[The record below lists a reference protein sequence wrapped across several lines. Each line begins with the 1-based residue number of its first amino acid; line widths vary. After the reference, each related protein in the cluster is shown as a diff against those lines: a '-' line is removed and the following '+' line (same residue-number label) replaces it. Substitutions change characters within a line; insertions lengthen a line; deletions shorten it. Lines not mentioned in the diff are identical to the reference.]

1 MFCAGIVSGTAMAQ
15 SNLPPPPP
23 KSKVYYAIDGSAL
36 SEGNRANPRTVQ
48 RMVDSLI
55 CNLAQK
61 PTVAQA
67 WAKYVTPSDVVG
79 IKVSASGQ
87 ATSGTH
93 PEVVDAIARGLIES
107 GVPAR
112 NIIVWDRNIEDLLAA
127 GFRKDNPLYILQGI
141 DPQNGYDQDAQVSA
155 PVLGKLIW
163 GDSQFG
169 KREGSRIS
177 DRLSNGDQLSS
188 RSFFAK
194 VLSKSVTKVINV
206 PSMTDSFMTGIN
218 GGVVNMTVF
227 NLDNW
232 RRFGQASMDGGSYLS
247 EVYADELVKDKVAL
261 TMMDALVIQYAGG
274 PMPNPNFAVNNFTI
288 FASTDVI
295 AIDATAVRLIDE
307 LRKGSKLP
315 SIKPACAWIES
326 GAQLGLGQ
334 FSETRTELLRVG
346 VEALR

>member
-1 MFCAGIVSGTAMAQ
+1 MFCAGMVSVGAMAQ
-15 SNLPPPPP
+15 SELPPPPP
-23 KSKVYYAIDGSAL
+23 KSKIYYAIEGSAL

-48 RMVDSLI
+48 RMVDALI
-55 CNLAQK
+55 CNVAQK

-87 ATSGTH
+87 GISGTH

-112 NIIVWDRNIEDLLAA
+112 NIIVWDRNIDDLLAA
-127 GFRKDNPLYILQGI
+127 GFRKDSTLYVLQGI

-169 KREGSRIS
+169 KRDGSRIS
-177 DRLSNGDQLSS
+177 DILSNGDQLSS

-247 EVYADELVKDKVAL
+247 EVYADEMIKDKVVL

-274 PMPNPNFAVNNFTI
+274 PMPNPNFAVNNFTL

-334 FSETRTELLRVG
+334 YSESRTELLRVG

>member
-1 MFCAGIVSGTAMAQ
+1 MFCAGILGAVVTGRSE
-15 SNLPPPPP
+15 LPPPPP
-23 KSKVYYAIDGSAL
+23 KSKVYYAIENSAL
-36 SEGNRANPRTVQ
+36 SQGNRANPRTVQ

-87 ATSGTH
+87 AISGTH

-112 NIIVWDRNIEDLLAA
+112 NIIVWDRNIDDLLAA
-127 GFRKDNPLYILQGI
+127 GFRKDSTLYVLQGI

-169 KREGSRIS
+169 KRNGSRIS
-177 DRLSNGDQLSS
+177 DILSNGDQLSS

-247 EVYADELVKDKVAL
+247 EVYADELVKDKVVL

-334 FSETRTELLRVG
+334 YSESRTELLRVG
-346 VEALR
+346 VEALQ